1 MGTYVYG
8 ITSEEDHPT
17 LGKVGVMEFLY
28 KPWAYNCASTKL
40 NKRLDER
47 FAKPIRQAYKGR
59 KVPRYVRFQSADIYP
74 YKGRS
79 PIWIDSKEN
88 LIGDKVEVVDSHPRR

>member
-8 ITSEEDHPT
+8 ITSEEDHPEY
-17 LGKVGVMEFLY
+17 GAIGVMEFLY
-28 KPWAYNCASTKL
+28 KPWARNCASEKL
-40 NKRLDER
+40 NKRLDDR
-47 FAKPIRQAYKGR
+47 FAKPIRNAYKGR
-59 KVPRYVRFQSADIYP
+59 KVPKFVRFSSGDIYQ

-88 LIGDKVEVVDSHPRR
+88 LIGDKVWVAEQSET